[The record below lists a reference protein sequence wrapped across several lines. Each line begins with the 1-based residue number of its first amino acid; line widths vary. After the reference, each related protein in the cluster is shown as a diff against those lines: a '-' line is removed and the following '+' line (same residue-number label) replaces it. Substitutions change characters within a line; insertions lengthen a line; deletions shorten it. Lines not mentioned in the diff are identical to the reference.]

1 MRANGRHFVET
12 ERNWA
17 RSIANYKAIY
27 GRAWGVLCKGTWLA
41 FATDVARK

>member
-1 MRANGRHFVET
+1 VET

-27 GRAWGVLCKGTWLA
+27 GRALGRSL
-41 FATDVARK
+41 

>member
-1 MRANGRHFVET
+1 LSCRFVEQ

-27 GRAWGVLCKGTWLA
+27 GAALGRSV
-41 FATDVARK
+41 